1 MNKEIEKLI
10 SSTSWQSIQRF
21 QEHTSIAA
29 LKFQESE
36 VIRSIR
42 TLTESSKM
50 YSLGFCESELINPPW
65 LESIRRFQEQSN
77 IAALRFQESEA
88 MRSIRT
94 ITEFTKMYSLAFNE
108 SELMKTTHIMAE
120 RSKFALLALRESD
133 AMKSL
138 REITYSSGF
147 FALASHE
154 SEAMKSLRSAVKTTR
169 LSSLAIQQSEAF
181 KQWSQLSN
189 LASFQA
195 LSNLANSPFSESV
208 SLAFNSEIPF
218 PEVVD
223 DSLIEID
230 AAVREEISSVT
241 DFGDL
246 SDNTR
251 RILLY
256 LYHTYFLPI
265 FLSCLSAYLMTNAI
279 EARKVA
285 SSVTTP
291 AEAKAFVR
299 APNNKFDRTV
309 LKGFRVTTANNLNFR
324 EGPSMKSK
332 VIMILPVGTLVEI
345 LDKSHRSWLLVEV
358 EIEGTPKQGW
368 ISRRFTSYFK

>member
-10 SSTSWQSIQRF
+10 SSPSWQSIQRF

-138 REITYSSGF
+138 R
-147 FALASHE
+147 
-154 SEAMKSLRSAVKTTR
+154 SAVKSTR

-285 SSVTTP
+285 SSVTTS